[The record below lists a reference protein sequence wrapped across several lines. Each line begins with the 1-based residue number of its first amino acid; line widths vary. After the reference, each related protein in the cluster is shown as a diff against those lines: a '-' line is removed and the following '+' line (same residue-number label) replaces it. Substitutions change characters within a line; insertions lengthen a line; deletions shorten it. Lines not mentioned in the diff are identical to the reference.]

1 MNIQREATAVRE
13 SVEKQRERI
22 FTDLSEICS
31 FNSVH
36 SVEELKDQHTAAGD
50 WVHEALAAHGLEV
63 TDYPTIDGTRTFI
76 GTKTIDPSAP
86 TVLLY
91 SHYDVVPAGS
101 LDAWESDPFTLT
113 ERNGR
118 WYARGAADCKGNLV
132 MHLAVLR
139 TLDELG
145 GLGCNIKVVIE
156 GSEERGGAGLDA
168 LIDAHPELFEADA
181 ILIADSGNAAVG
193 VPTLTTSLRGGALLT
208 VTVNTLKTAVHS
220 GSFGGAAPDAVA
232 AMMRMLDSLRDEEG
246 RTVIDGVDCTTRWE
260 GMPYDPDTFRT
271 DAGMLDGTEIMGTED
286 DNPAD
291 MLWARPAVSIIGFTS
306 TPVSEAV
313 NAVPATAQAQLNLR
327 VPAGLDS
334 TEVADALKQHLLNHA
349 PWGAH
354 VEVEIHDVNAPFA
367 TSTDSATQVVLGT
380 ALSAAYNGSKTVTV
394 GSGGSIPLTSKLQE
408 KFPNAEIAL
417 FGVEEPA
424 CTIHS
429 PNESVDPEE
438 IVSIAVAEALF
449 LQNYSK

>member
-1 MNIQREATAVRE
+1 MTTPDVARE
-13 SVEKQRERI
+13 SVEKQKDRI
-22 FTDLSEICS
+22 FSDLSELCS

-50 WVHEALAAHGLEV
+50 WVQAALEKHGLDV
-63 TDYPTIDGTRTFI
+63 TAYQTIDGTRTFI
-76 GTKTIDPSAP
+76 GTSTVDESAP

-91 SHYDVVPAGS
+91 SHYDVVPAGDPAAWTS
-101 LDAWESDPFTLT
+101 DAFTLT
-113 ERNGR
+113 ERDGR

-139 TLDELG
+139 TLSEIG
-145 GLGCNIKVVIE
+145 GLSCNIKVVIE

-168 LIDAHPELFEADA
+168 LIDERPELFAADA

-193 VPTLTTSLRGGALLT
+193 VPTLTTSLRGGALLN
-208 VTVNTLKTAVHS
+208 VKVDTLATAVHS

-232 AMMRMLDSLRDEEG
+232 ALMRTLDSIRDEHG
-246 RTVIDGVDCTTRWE
+246 RTVIDGVDCTAKWQ
-260 GMPYDPDTFRT
+260 GMDYDRDTFRT
-271 DAGMLDGTEIMGTED
+271 DAGMLEGTEIMGTEED
-286 DNPAD
+286 SPAD
-291 MLWARPAVSIIGFTS
+291 MLWARPAVSIIGFSS

-313 NAVPATAQAQLNLR
+313 NAVPATAEAQLNLR

-334 TEVADALKQHLLNHA
+334 AEVAEALKQHLINHT

-354 VEVEIHDVNAPFA
+354 VDVTVFDVNKPFSTAPESK
-367 TSTDSATQVVLGT
+367 TLSVLGE
-380 ALSAAYNGSKTVTV
+380 ALSQAYGDKNTVV
-394 GSGGSIPLTSKLQE
+394 IGSGGSIPLTSKLQE
-408 KFPNAEIAL
+408 KFPEAEIAL
-417 FGVEEPA
+417 FGVEEPS

-438 IVSIAVAEALF
+438 ILSIAVAETLF
-449 LQNYSK
+449 LQNYAK